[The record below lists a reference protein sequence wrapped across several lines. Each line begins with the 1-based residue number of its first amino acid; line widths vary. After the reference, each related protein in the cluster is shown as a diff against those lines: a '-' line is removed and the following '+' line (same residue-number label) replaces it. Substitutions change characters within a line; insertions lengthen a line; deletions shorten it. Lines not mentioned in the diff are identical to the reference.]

1 MTTKT
6 LLILPLLMLFAA
18 CAVQANSPSAD
29 DQAPDI
35 PGITKVEPGTKIDD
49 IKSDDFSMKQ
59 VSVEGDILK
68 IEVSYAGGMK
78 EHEFTLYWNGIVAR
92 SYPGKTTVVL
102 KHNAN
107 GDNAE
112 ALITKTLQF
121 KLTDMT
127 KPMIIRVTNDHGDT
141 RTVQYGESKL
151 D

>member
-18 CAVQANSPSAD
+18 CAVQANSPA
-29 DQAPDI
+29 QAE
-35 PGITKVEPGTKIDD
+35 PGVPGVTKVEPGTKIED
-49 IKSDDFSMKQ
+49 IKSDDFSMNQ
-59 VSVEGDILK
+59 VSVEGDILTIK
-68 IEVSYAGGMK
+68 VSYAGGEA
-78 EHEFTLYWNGIVAR
+78 EHDFKLYWNGIVAK
-92 SYPGKTTVVL
+92 SYPGKTGVVL

-112 ALITKTLQF
+112 ALITATLQF
-121 KLTDMT
+121 DLTQIG
-127 KPMIIRVTNDHGDT
+127 KPMIITVTNDHGDT